1 MRVVP
6 SYGDPPPSEAVDLAV
21 EALIGGQVVVIPT
34 DTVYGLA
41 VDPSRPGAVD
51 RIFELKQR
59 PAHLALPVLVASIEQ
74 ALGLAAAE
82 GLAPA
87 ARRLMERFW
96 PGGLT
101 LVVPRRRGL
110 GLNVGVV
117 DARTDGATV
126 GLRLPAHPV
135 PVALAARVGP
145 LATTSANL
153 HGLATPPTAQ
163 GVIEQLGG
171 GMALVLDAGACG
183 GRPSTVVSFVDGEV
197 RVLRE
202 GAIPA
207 AEILARSR

>member
-1 MRVVP
+1 MNLV
-6 SYGDPPPSEAVDLAV
+6 SAGGDPPPPAAIERAAD
-21 EALIGGQVVVIPT
+21 ALVAGLVVVIPT

-41 VDPSRPGAVD
+41 VDPFRAGATE
-51 RIFELKQR
+51 RLIALKAR
-59 PAHLALPVLVASIEQ
+59 PADLALPVLVASIEQ
-74 ALGLAAAE
+74 ALALAAE
-82 GLAPA
+82 GLAPV

-110 GLNVGVV
+110 GLDVGLV
-117 DARTDGATV
+117 DAMTEGATV

-135 PVALAARVGP
+135 PVALASRVGP

-171 GMALVLDAGACG
+171 GVALVLDAGACG
-183 GRPSTVVSFVDGEV
+183 GQPSTVVSFVDGEV

-207 AEILARSR
+207 AQILGQ

>member
-1 MRVVP
+1 MSVV
-6 SYGDPPPSEAVDLAV
+6 SAHGDPPPADAIDSAVQ
-21 EALIGGQVVVIPT
+21 ALVTGQVVVIPT

-41 VDPSRPGAVD
+41 VEASQPGAIE
-51 RIFELKQR
+51 RIFAMKQR
-59 PAHLALPVLVASIEQ
+59 PTHLALPVLVASIEQ
-74 ALGLAAAE
+74 ALGLAAE
-82 GLAPA
+82 GLAPV

-101 LVVPRRRGL
+101 LVVSRRRGFDQDVDL
-110 GLNVGVV
+110 V

-153 HGLATPPTAQ
+153 HGLATPPSAQ
-163 GVIEQLGG
+163 GVVEQLGG
-171 GMALVLDAGACG
+171 RPQLVLDAGACG
-183 GRPSTVVSFVDGEV
+183 GWPSTVVSCLDGEV

-202 GAIPA
+202 GVIPA
-207 AEILARSR
+207 AEVLAQ